1 MLAFFNIAAGSCK
14 ECESPF
20 AITHSQL
27 RTLSPRTIGQQRV
40 AGAIP
45 DLRPSLDSDVRTAL
59 IGSPSRTTL
68 ITGVG
73 SSLSILVTLV
83 SMYSYSYR
91 SKYSSLKMKDYQGFF
106 NTIWVSGPLCSK
118 ASLLWTLRIEP
129 ILSGPPLGSLLT
141 GVGPSLSILVTLVS
155 MYS

>member
-1 MLAFFNIAAGSCK
+1 M
-14 ECESPF
+14 
-20 AITHSQL
+20 
-27 RTLSPRTIGQQRV
+27 

-83 SMYSYSYR
+83 SMYSYSYQ
-91 SKYSSLKMKDYQGFF
+91 SKYSSLKIKDYQGF
-106 NTIWVSGPLCSK
+106 
-118 ASLLWTLRIEP
+118 
-129 ILSGPPLGSLLT
+129 LT
-141 GVGPSLSILVTLVS
+141 QFGFLVHCAVRPVFFGL
-155 MYS
+155 

>member
-1 MLAFFNIAAGSCK
+1 MAYDCNSNTNILFAILTNFAAGSCK
-14 ECESPF
+14 ECETPF

-45 DLRPSLDSDVRTAL
+45 DLRPSLDSDVRTTL

-68 ITGVG
+68 ITCVG

-83 SMYSYSYR
+83 SMYSYNYR
-91 SKYSSLKMKDYQGFF
+91 SKYNSSLNVKDCQGFLTQF
-106 NTIWVSGPLCSK
+106 GFLVHCE
-118 ASLLWTLRIEP
+118 ASLLWTQTLGP
-129 ILSGPPLGSLLT
+129 LLLGPPLGPLL
-141 GVGPSLSILVTLVS
+141 
-155 MYS
+155 

>member
-1 MLAFFNIAAGSCK
+1 MAYDCNSNTNIFFAILTNFAAGSCK

-83 SMYSYSYR
+83 SMYSWKQSIQGFMNIGNSNKVYSYLL
-91 SKYSSLKMKDYQGFF
+91 SKSLFLE
-106 NTIWVSGPLCSK
+106 NIL
-118 ASLLWTLRIEP
+118 ATL
-129 ILSGPPLGSLLT
+129 
-141 GVGPSLSILVTLVS
+141 
-155 MYS
+155 